1 MLTGK
6 AELCS
11 SATASFPDFLLILA
25 APLLEPFHLQEG
37 KVSFV
42 ENKFCN
48 MLYGL
53 AKGKN
58 VSVQEDMLCAGD
70 FSTGTS
76 ICLVSKTLSVL
87 PSPVL
92 GASVSLGTGCVASA
106 LFVEPLGTSRF
117 LLHAPSWAPSLGS
130 VPQAKPLPK
139 LLAHEA
145 IYSICS

>member
-11 SATASFPDFLLILA
+11 LVTASFLDFLLILT

-92 GASVSLGTGCVASA
+92 GASVSLGRGCVASA
-106 LFVEPLGTSRF
+106 LFVEPLGLPVSSSMR
-117 LLHAPSWAPSLGS
+117 LPGLHPLAVSARPT
-130 VPQAKPLPK
+130 PLPNS
-139 LLAHEA
+139 LAREG
-145 IYSICS
+145 IYSIYS